1 MSRQEEGSIVPVVFA
16 VNNGY
21 APYLYVSLMSLI
33 KYTAPNEI
41 YQIYVLHTGLEKK
54 HIERIEDLG
63 RDNVHVECK
72 NVEKS
77 MQGIKIKGSVHLT
90 VETCYR
96 LLIPELFPQYLRML
110 YIDSDT
116 LILSDVAELY
126 YSNLSGKTI
135 GAVHDVVCTY
145 LEEYYAQH
153 VGMNVEEGFNA
164 GILVIDMTKFREKRI
179 REKCIGWLI
188 EDSKNSERKYVYM
201 DQDVLNLAL
210 RHEVCFLESEWN
222 FQWQYL
228 WRLETIL
235 PEYLDNYIKDS
246 KKARIIH
253 YAGDKKPWARP
264 DLEKADLFWMAARKS
279 VYYEEILFRNFMTV
293 TGRKNDLF
301 KGHIFPFSEIEKDSN
316 IVLYGAGDVGRTL
329 YEQNELIGYVNILLW
344 IDRNPRD
351 MNIKGVTI
359 DDIQTL
365 VQFPQIYDY
374 VLIAIDDSRICG
386 QVKEKLVKL
395 GLPSKKIMWCNYR
408 R

>member
-1 MSRQEEGSIVPVVFA
+1 MSKQKEDSIVPVVFA

-33 KYTAPNEI
+33 EHTNPNEN
-41 YQIYVLHTGLEKK
+41 YQIYVLHTVLEKK
-54 HIERIEDLG
+54 HIERLEDLEK
-63 RDNVHVECK
+63 DNVHVECR

-77 MQGIKIKGSVHLT
+77 MRGIEIKGSVHLT

-96 LLIPELFPQYLRML
+96 LLISELFPQYSRML

-116 LILSDVAELY
+116 LVLSDVAELY
-126 YSNLSGKTI
+126 HIDLNGKTI

-153 VGMNVEEGFNA
+153 VGINVEEGFNA
-164 GILVIDMTKFREKRI
+164 GILVIDTVKFRKGQI
-179 REKCIGWLI
+179 KEKCIGWLI
-188 EDSKNSERKYVYM
+188 EDSKNSERKYIYM

-210 RHEVCFLESEWN
+210 RHEVCFLESVWN

-235 PEYLDNYIKDS
+235 PEYVENYISDS
-246 KKARIIH
+246 KKVRIIH

-264 DLEKADLFWMAARKS
+264 DLEKADLFWMMARKS
-279 VYYEEILFRNFMTV
+279 VYYEEMLFHNFIAE
-293 TGRKNDLF
+293 RKSNLF
-301 KGHIFPFSEIEKDSN
+301 KSHIFPFSEIEKDSN
-316 IVLYGAGDVGRTL
+316 IVLYGAGDVGKTL

-344 IDRNPRD
+344 IDRNPCEV
-351 MNIKGVTI
+351 NIEGAAI

-374 VLIAIDDSRICG
+374 ILIAIEDSRISV
-386 QVKEKLVKL
+386 QVKENLVTL
-395 GLPSKKIMWCNYR
+395 GLPLKKIMWCKYKK
-408 R
+408 